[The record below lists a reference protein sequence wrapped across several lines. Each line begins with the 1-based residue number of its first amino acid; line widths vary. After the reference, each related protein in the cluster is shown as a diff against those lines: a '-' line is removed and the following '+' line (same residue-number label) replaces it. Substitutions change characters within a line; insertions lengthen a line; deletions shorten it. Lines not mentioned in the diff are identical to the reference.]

1 VIDGVG
7 PIARIEA
14 SVTGADEWVPFFPRD
29 GVFDEQREEFDV
41 DVTALAP
48 NGHAMLSVRAY
59 DRAGNFVV
67 RNVTVK

>member
-1 VIDGVG
+1 
-7 PIARIEA
+7 
-14 SVTGADEWVPFFPRD
+14 VPFFPRD
-29 GVFDEQREEFDV
+29 GVFDEQREEFDA
-41 DVTALAP
+41 DVTALVP